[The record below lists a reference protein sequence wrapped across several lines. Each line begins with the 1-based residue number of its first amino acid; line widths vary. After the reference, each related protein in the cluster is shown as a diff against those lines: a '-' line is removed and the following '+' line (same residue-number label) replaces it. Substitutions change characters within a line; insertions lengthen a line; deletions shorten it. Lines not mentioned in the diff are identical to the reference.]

1 MGCLCPSNDQEKNPI
16 SKLTAL
22 KSRVLTSISVNEIKI
37 SQAEKKLENLDAQI
51 KQGENDL
58 KQNQYSYSDAEKK
71 NKAKKLFDLQKDRV
85 REQKSLD
92 SLKAYTETLKNT
104 LSTID
109 SKIEELRNTQAL
121 HEGNEIMK
129 ELGTIDTSDALR
141 QNIENVMRERQKE
154 EENLRIMQN
163 GNNAIMGEELG
174 VQNEDDYL
182 KNLLGGGTSAPPA
195 H

>member
-1 MGCLCPSNDQEKNPI
+1 MGCFCSDNTGDKNTI

-22 KSRVLTSISVNEIKI
+22 KSRVMTTISVNEIKI
-37 SQAEKKLENLDAQI
+37 SQAEKNLENLDAQI
-51 KQGENDL
+51 KKGENDL
-58 KQNQYSYSDAEKK
+58 KQNQYSYSDTEKK
-71 NKAKKLFDLQKDRV
+71 NKAKKLLDLQKDRV

-92 SLKAYTETLKNT
+92 SLRAYTETLKNT

-121 HEGNEIMK
+121 NEGNDIMK
-129 ELGTIDTSDALR
+129 ELGNIDTSDALR

-163 GNNAIMGEELG
+163 GNNALMGEELG
-174 VQNEDDYL
+174 VQNADDYL
-182 KNLLGGGTSAPPA
+182 KNLLGGGTNAPPA
-195 H
+195 Y